1 MKDKIT
7 TRRSTR
13 RSQRSPRRILFLV
26 FSAIFA
32 ISAFKSSP
40 RAQQQPR
47 LEAIP
52 VRGHIFLI
60 GGAGA
65 NITVSA
71 GPDGVFLV
79 DSGSTQNADRV
90 LGAIKALQER
100 LQLALPAAARA
111 GAETRSSSNLEPF
124 YRTLTPPKPIR
135 YIANTSA
142 LAEHVGGND
151 KIALAGKTFTGG
163 NVTGEIGGEGEK
175 AAILSHENVL
185 ARLGDLKMPSAG
197 LPTDTYFG
205 KTLKLAYFFNG
216 EAVELLSIPAAVT
229 DGDSVVHFRGS
240 DIIATG
246 EVFDFTRYPLIDI
259 AKGGSIQGLL
269 AGLNR
274 LVEMAVPEFRS
285 EGGTFFIPAH
295 GRVGD
300 IADMTYYR
308 DMVTINR
315 DRIQDLMKKGRTLEQ
330 IKGARPTEDWDGRLG
345 KDKSWTPD
353 MFVEAIYK
361 GLSAPVASGLS
372 RTDKK

>member
-1 MKDKIT
+1 LIVVT
-7 TRRSTR
+7 A
-13 RSQRSPRRILFLV
+13 
-26 FSAIFA
+26 FSL
-32 ISAFKSSP
+32 SL
-40 RAQQQPR
+40 RAQQPTI
-47 LEAIP
+47 EAIP

-60 GGAGA
+60 GGAGS

-79 DSGSTQNADRV
+79 DSGTAANADKV
-90 LGAIKALQER
+90 ITAIKTLQGR
-100 LQLALPAAARA
+100 LQMAAPAAPRS
-111 GAETRSSSNLEPF
+111 GAETTAATNLEPF

-142 LAEHVGGND
+142 LPDHTGGNE

-185 ARLGDLKMPSAG
+185 ARLGDAKTPAAG

-216 EAVELLSIPAAVT
+216 EGVELLSMPGAVT

-246 EVFDFTRYPLIDI
+246 EIFDFTRYPMIDL

-269 AGLNR
+269 AALNR
-274 LVEMAVPEFRS
+274 LVEIAVPEFRS
-285 EGGTFFIPAH
+285 EGGTFFVPAH

-308 DMVTINR
+308 DMTTIIR

-330 IKGARPTEDWDGRLG
+330 IKSARPTEDWDGRLG
-345 KDKSWTPD
+345 QDKSWTPD

-361 GLSAPVASGLS
+361 GLS
-372 RTDKK
+372 KKQ

>member
-1 MKDKIT
+1 VHAVK
-7 TRRSTR
+7 
-13 RSQRSPRRILFLV
+13 RIAA
-26 FSAIFA
+26 FSA
-32 ISAFKSSP
+32 SAAVIVTSLVG
-40 RAQQQPR
+40 AQAPNI
-47 LEAIP
+47 EAIP

-79 DSGSTQNADRV
+79 DSGTAANADKV
-90 LGAIKALQER
+90 LAAIRSLQAR
-100 LQLALPAAARA
+100 LQLALPAASRA
-111 GAETRSSSNLEPF
+111 GAETATATNLEPF

-142 LAEHVGGND
+142 LADHVGGNE

-163 NVTGEIGGEGEK
+163 NVTGEIGGEGDK
-175 AAILSHENVL
+175 AAVLSHENVL
-185 ARLGDLKMPSAG
+185 ARLGEAKVPSNG

-205 KTLKLAYFFNG
+205 RTLKLAYFFNG
-216 EAVELLSIPAAVT
+216 EGVELLSVPAAVT

-240 DIIATG
+240 DIISTG
-246 EVFDFTRYPLIDI
+246 EIFDFTRFPMIDL

-308 DMVTINR
+308 DMTTIIR
-315 DRIQDLMKKGRTLEQ
+315 DRIQDLMKKGRTLDQ
-330 IKGARPTEDWDGRLG
+330 IKAARPTEDWDGRLG
-345 KDKSWTPD
+345 QDKSWTPD

-361 GLSAPVASGLS
+361 GLANP
-372 RTDKK
+372 KK